1 MGHVIKKYLP
11 TLMVWCGM
19 IMVAVGIYLWLGLA
33 AMLIIG
39 GLWIFVL
46 GALSDIVRN
55 KKVSQPVSQP
65 EEPKE

>member
-1 MGHVIKKYLP
+1 MIKKYLP

>member
-1 MGHVIKKYLP
+1 
-11 TLMVWCGM
+11 
-19 IMVAVGIYLWLGLA
+19 MVAVGIYLWLGLA